1 MKNSLIELM
10 YRDAGN
16 YKSYRTE
23 IVVGEISVDDWQAI
37 VATLDMGELFV
48 AEQVGLVQP
57 EPSAGL
63 DPELDHGFTCLV
75 DADAGPYYT
84 DAAPTMNI
92 SAADLVARFKAV
104 TAWNPTLGSN
114 FTD

>member
-1 MKNSLIELM
+1 MNTVFELM

-23 IVVGEISVDDWQAI
+23 ILTGEVSQKDWQAI

-57 EPSAGL
+57 EPSTGL

-75 DADAGPYYT
+75 EAETGPHYT
-84 DAAPTMNI
+84 EAAPTLDI

-104 TAWNPTLGSN
+104 TAWNPVLGGN
-114 FTD
+114 FPD